1 MGFVDVLRAER
12 VSPAG
17 RRGSSRPLIVET
29 RAGARIVK
37 LRGAAQG
44 TGPLV
49 AEVIVAE
56 LAEAL
61 GLAVPPRSLIE
72 LPAEIETADWDD
84 ELAHL
89 LAASVG
95 LNLGFDFLAGA
106 REFAPSDVERVA
118 PETRAA
124 ILWLDRLVLN
134 PDRTARNP
142 HLLWWADQLWLIDHG
157 AALGFQYD
165 WQRVLEPSPR
175 EARLPPEA
183 HLFESVVPADDLRFV
198 DHALASRLTRG
209 VIDATVAAVP
219 EMFLLPL
226 VDVGSAA
233 QPEIASRIARR
244 RAAYGAFLWKRLQPP
259 RPFLDERALPVERP
273 RAQRPP
279 WLRGR

>member
-1 MGFVDVLRAER
+1 VDVLSAGRISA
-12 VSPAG
+12 AG

-29 RAGARIVK
+29 DAGTRIVK

-44 TGPLV
+44 TGLLV
-49 AEVIVAE
+49 AEIIVGE
-56 LAEAL
+56 LADAL

-84 ELAHL
+84 ELADL

-106 REFAPSDVERVA
+106 REFVPPDAQRVA

-142 HLLWWADQLWLIDHG
+142 NLLWWADQLWLIDHG

-165 WQRVLEPSPR
+165 WQRVLEQSPR

-183 HLFESVVPADDLRFV
+183 HLFESVVPPDDLRYV
-198 DHALASRLTRG
+198 DDELAARLTRK
-209 VIDATVAAVP
+209 VIDAAVAGVP
-219 EMFLLPL
+219 DSFLLPL
-226 VDVGSAA
+226 VHVGSV
-233 QPEIASRIARR
+233 QPTELASRIARR
-244 RAAYGAFLWKRLQPP
+244 RAAYAAFLWKRVQPE
-259 RPFLDERALPVERP
+259 RPFLDARPLPAERP
-273 RAQRPP
+273 RPGRPP
-279 WLRGR
+279 WLTGR

>member
-1 MGFVDVLRAER
+1 VDILSAER
-12 VSPAG
+12 ISAAG

-29 RAGARIVK
+29 DAGARIVK

-49 AEVIVAE
+49 AEVIVGQ

-61 GLAVPPRSLIE
+61 DLAVPPRSLVD
-72 LPAEIETADWDD
+72 LPDQIETADWDD
-84 ELAHL
+84 ELADL

-106 REFAPSDVERVA
+106 RDFLPSDAAGVA
-118 PETRAA
+118 PEIRAA

-142 HLLWWADQLWLIDHG
+142 NLLWWADQLWLIDHG

-165 WQRVLEPSPR
+165 WQRVFEQSPR

-183 HLFESVVPADDLRFV
+183 HLFESRVPPDDLRSA
-198 DHALASRLTRG
+198 DEELASRITRG
-209 VIDATVAAVP
+209 VIDAAIAAVP
-219 EMFLLPL
+219 DAFLLPL
-226 VDVGSAA
+226 VGATA
-233 QPEIASRIARR
+233 IEPAEIGSRITRR
-244 RAAYGAFLWKRLQPP
+244 RAAYGAFLWKRVQEP
-259 RPFLDERALPVERP
+259 RPFLEARALPGERP
-273 RAQRPP
+273 RPTHPP
-279 WLRGR
+279 WLTGR

>member
-1 MGFVDVLRAER
+1 MDVLSAQRISA
-12 VSPAG
+12 AG

-29 RAGARIVK
+29 DAGARIVK

-49 AEVIVAE
+49 AEIIVAE

-61 GLAVPPRSLIE
+61 GLAVPPRSLVD

-84 ELAHL
+84 ELADL

-106 REFAPSDVERVA
+106 REFAPSDIDRVA

-124 ILWLDRLVLN
+124 TLWLDRLVLN

-142 HLLWWADQLWLIDHG
+142 NLLWWADQLWLIDHG

-165 WQRVLEPSPR
+165 WRGVLEQSPR

-183 HLFESVVPADDLRFV
+183 HLFESLVPAGDLRSA
-198 DHALASRLTRG
+198 DEELASRITRS
-209 VIDATVAAVP
+209 VIDAAVAAVP
-219 EMFLLPL
+219 ESFLLPL
-226 VDVGSAA
+226 VDAGSGDPAA
-233 QPEIASRIARR
+233 IASRIARR
-244 RAAYGAFLWKRLQPP
+244 RAAYAAFLWKRAQPS
-259 RPFLDERALPVERP
+259 RPFLDARPVPVDRP
-273 RAQRPP
+273 RAPRPP
-279 WLRGR
+279 WLTGR